1 MLLSSLDSIQ
11 IVLVGT
17 THPGN
22 IGATARAMKNMGL
35 THLVLVDP
43 QRFPAAEATAR
54 ASGAADI
61 LQAAQCYNSLPVA
74 LQDSQLVLGTS
85 ARQRTINWPILHP
98 RACAEQ
104 ALQATGKVSI
114 VFGREHSGLTNE
126 ELDLCH
132 YLIQIPTNAEY
143 SSLNLA
149 AAVQVVCYELRVKA
163 LADAEPAAASME
175 TEPPVSAHEMEL
187 FYEHLQ
193 HTLIDI
199 DFLNPEQPKHLMRRL
214 RRLFHRAQPNTVEM
228 NILRGILTAMQRKG
242 LKKVNK
248 A

>member
-1 MLLSSLDSIQ
+1 MSLSSLDSIQ

-35 THLVLVDP
+35 TQLALVNP

-54 ASGAADI
+54 ASGAVDI
-61 LQAAQCYNSLPVA
+61 LQNAQCYDSLPDA
-74 LQDSQLVLGTS
+74 LHDSQLVLGTS
-85 ARQRTINWPILHP
+85 ARQRSINWPVLTP

-104 ALQATGKVSI
+104 ALQATGKTSI

-132 YLIQIPTNAEY
+132 YLIQIPTNADY
-143 SSLNLA
+143 SSLNLG

-163 LADAEPAAASME
+163 LAAAEADSE
-175 TEPPVSAHEMEL
+175 TEAEPPVSAHEMEL

-193 HTLIDI
+193 RTLVDI
-199 DFLNPEQPKHLMRRL
+199 EFLNPEQPRHLMRRL
-214 RRLFHRAQPNTVEM
+214 RRLFNRAQPNTVEM
-228 NILRGILTAMQRKG
+228 NILRGILTAVQRKTPRQ
-242 LKKVNK
+242 
-248 A
+248 